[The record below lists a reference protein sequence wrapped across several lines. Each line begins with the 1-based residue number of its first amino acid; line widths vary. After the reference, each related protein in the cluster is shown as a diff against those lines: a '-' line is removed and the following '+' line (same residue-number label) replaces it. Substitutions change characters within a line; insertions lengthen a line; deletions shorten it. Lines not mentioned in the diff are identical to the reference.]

1 MSEEEIVVNSAIVKA
16 LLPRLY
22 YLLDTSLS
30 RELTKE
36 EKVEARRLLP
46 GWCDNSFERG
56 K

>member
-1 MSEEEIVVNSAIVKA
+1 MTPEDLVTSVAIVRVVV
-16 LLPRLY
+16 PRLY
-22 YLLDTSLS
+22 YLLDIALT

-36 EKVEARRLLP
+36 EKIEARRLLP